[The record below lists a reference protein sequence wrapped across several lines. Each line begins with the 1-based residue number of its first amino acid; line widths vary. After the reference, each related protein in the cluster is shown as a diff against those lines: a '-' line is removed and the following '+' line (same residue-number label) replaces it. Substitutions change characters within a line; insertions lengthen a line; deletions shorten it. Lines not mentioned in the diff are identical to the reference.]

1 MIKVIFVALAVFLFT
16 ADSKALNNNDL
27 RSLYSKGQAHWPTIQ
42 TSDGRSVEPMSLL
55 PVASPKPEHVALG
68 DKLFHDVQLSRNN
81 TVSCATCHERD
92 KGFHD
97 GRTTAI
103 GIDEQIG
110 TRNTPAIFGID
121 QWQSFFWDGRASTA
135 EQQALMPIANPI
147 EMDLD
152 PEIALARVN
161 KDKSYSAFN
170 QSAFNSSTLTTEQMA
185 KVLVAFERT
194 LAAPNSRYKT
204 FLTQLNKVPQQ
215 AVSSLSDSELNGLH
229 LFRTKAKCMTCHN
242 GALLSDNQFHG
253 TGLHYYGRRFEDK
266 GRYDATHNS
275 EHIGQFRTPSL
286 LGLMQ
291 TFPWMH
297 NGLFEDLSGI
307 VSMYNHGGA
316 RPRPRKNQL
325 NDPNFP
331 KTTDLL
337 IKLNLTKQEQK
348 DLVAFLRIL

>member
-16 ADSKALNNNDL
+16 ADSKALNNKDL
-27 RSLYSKGQAHWPTIQ
+27 RALYSKGQAHWPAIQ

-121 QWQSFFWDGRASTA
+121 QWQHFFWDGRASTA
-135 EQQALMPIANPI
+135 EQQALMPIENPI
-147 EMDLD
+147 EMDLA
-152 PEIALARVN
+152 PKIALARVN
-161 KDKSYSAFN
+161 KDKSYRAFN
-170 QSAFNSSTLTTEQMA
+170 KSAFNSSTLTTEQMA
-185 KVLVAFERT
+185 KALVAFERT
-194 LAAPNSRYKT
+194 LSAPNTRFKLFILRVKSSPK
-204 FLTQLNKVPQQ
+204 K
-215 AVSSLSDSELNGLH
+215 AVMQLSDNELNGLH

-242 GALLSDNQFHG
+242 GPLLSDNKFHN
-253 TGLHYYGRRFEDK
+253 TGLHYYGRHFEDK
-266 GRYDATHNS
+266 GRFDATNNPD
-275 EHIGQFRTPSL
+275 HIGQFRTPSL
-286 LGLMQ
+286 LGLAIS
-291 TFPWMH
+291 FPWMH
-297 NGLFEDLSGI
+297 NGLFEDLTGI

-325 NDPNFP
+325 NDPHFP

-337 IKLNLTKQEQK
+337 IKLNLTKQEK
-348 DLVAFLRIL
+348 ADLVAFLRIL

>member
-1 MIKVIFVALAVFLFT
+1 MIRLLSIFFLCSF
-16 ADSKALNNNDL
+16 SLNATPTSSHDL
-27 RSLYSKGQAHWPTIQ
+27 RSLYSKGQAYWPAIQ

-97 GRTTAI
+97 GRTTAV
-103 GIDEQIG
+103 GIDGKIG

-121 QWQSFFWDGRASTA
+121 QWQSFFWDGRAKTA
-135 EQQALMPIANPI
+135 EQQALMPISNPI

-152 PEIALARVN
+152 PQKALMRVN
-161 KDKSYSAFN
+161 KDKSYTAFN
-170 QSAFNSSTLTTEQMA
+170 KSAFNSDTLSMAQMA
-185 KVLVAFERT
+185 EALVAFERT
-194 LAAPNSRYKT
+194 LIAPNTRFKSFINEVQSNPKKALRR
-204 FLTQLNKVPQQ
+204 
-215 AVSSLSDSELNGLH
+215 LSDNELNGLH

-253 TGLHYYGRRFEDK
+253 TGLHYYGRSFEDK
-266 GRYDATHNS
+266 GRFNFTNNPSD
-275 EHIGQFRTPSL
+275 IGLFRTPSL
-286 LGLMQ
+286 LGLTE

-297 NGLFEDLSGI
+297 NGLFDDLLGI
-307 VSMYNHGGA
+307 VNMYNHGGA
-316 RPRPRKNQL
+316 RPKPRKNQL
-325 NDPNFP
+325 NDPHFP
-331 KTTDLL
+331 KTTKLL
-337 IKLNLTKQEQK
+337 KPLKLTKQERL